1 MIYILYEVLYLI
13 FASIVFYLLYNK
25 FTWKVNNRAIF
36 IGFLFML
43 LAVIIQS
50 IIQDIPADII
60 AISFI
65 LKGGLIHNLANLNN
79 IILNI
84 IRPYYIIYGIYL
96 GIIAGLAQEIARY
109 YSVKNKDPRLSIY
122 YGYGFALVDIIVAI
136 LSLFTNNSTIIIITI
151 VGVLLQPFISYIYHP
166 GASMLLRAKQENN
179 KGIIYL
185 LYLIFVHAYVDGFTA
200 VIDLSIKFNSLN
212 EYILL
217 NLSYIYFITIIIIPL
232 VIFYLGYRNI
242 RRLIVEVDL

>member
-1 MIYILYEVLYLI
+1 
-13 FASIVFYLLYNK
+13 
-25 FTWKVNNRAIF
+25 
-36 IGFLFML
+36 ML

-109 YSVKNKDPRLSIY
+109 YSVKIRIQDYQYIM
-122 YGYGFALVDIIVAI
+122 VM
-136 LSLFTNNSTIIIITI
+136 
-151 VGVLLQPFISYIYHP
+151 VLH
-166 GASMLLRAKQENN
+166 
-179 KGIIYL
+179 
-185 LYLIFVHAYVDGFTA
+185 
-200 VIDLSIKFNSLN
+200 
-212 EYILL
+212 
-217 NLSYIYFITIIIIPL
+217 
-232 VIFYLGYRNI
+232 
-242 RRLIVEVDL
+242 